1 MQETNTA
8 DCSAPP
14 SSQPR
19 KQAPL
24 DSGRDAR
31 GRGALG
37 LFPLSDSCP
46 SARLPARRPALRP
59 LPFWSPLPAPRH
71 LHSPSPD
78 PAATREK
85 DDPGEKGFMKSTVPR
100 GREGSRARGALRG
113 TFCTEQSAEQR
124 GGRGRAPREAGRER
138 RGRQSS
144 GRPDPGGSRGVWPWH
159 HPQREQQTRTR
170 EQTRGAP
177 GASVSTPWLPSGRGL
192 GCSPGTRIPKTPQR
206 RRASPCEGQAPG
218 HLWHCCPPAGRP
230 PGQDQCC
237 TWDKGL
243 NWGPEHQEA

>member
-1 MQETNTA
+1 M
-8 DCSAPP
+8 PGGGGP
-14 SSQPR
+14 SGS
-19 KQAPL
+19 
-24 DSGRDAR
+24 S
-31 GRGALG
+31 
-37 LFPLSDSCP
+37 P
-46 SARLPARRPALRP
+46 SPTPARLPVCP
-59 LPFWSPLPAPRH
+59 LVGQPCGPFLCWSPLPAPRH
-71 LHSPSPD
+71 LHPPSPD

-85 DDPGEKGFMKSTVPR
+85 DDPEEKGFMKSTVPR

-177 GASVSTPWLPSGRGL
+177 GASVSTPWMPSGRGL

-218 HLWHCCPPAGRP
+218 HLWHRCPPAGRP